1 MFYAQINW
9 RWMLGSSRDV
19 ENNGWNGRKMVQ
31 SNDRPSTL
39 LNFRQMWQ
47 YRSRTLLLQFNAR
60 TKTRRRPD
68 ELSPTST
75 LHHIICF
82 FFCSW
87 FESTNGQNRKSR
99 VRMWRKFIYMLISG
113 PLNLCTPASAIHQR
127 VDGFH
132 ATHARRFYRF
142 VIRLFGV

>member
-1 MFYAQINW
+1 MVGMEEKWCSPTIDHRPYSILDKCDNTARERSCYSLMRAQIHGGGLMN
-9 RWMLGSSRDV
+9 SRLH
-19 ENNGWNGRKMVQ
+19 
-31 SNDRPSTL
+31 PLFITL
-39 LNFRQMWQ
+39 F
-47 YRSRTLLLQFNAR
+47 A
-60 TKTRRRPD
+60 
-68 ELSPTST
+68 
-75 LHHIICF
+75 F

>member
-1 MFYAQINW
+1 
-9 RWMLGSSRDV
+9 
-19 ENNGWNGRKMVQ
+19 MVGMEEKWC
-31 SNDRPSTL
+31 SPTIDHRPYSIL
-39 LNFRQMWQ
+39 AKCDNE
-47 YRSRTLLLQFNAR
+47 YRARTLLLQFNAR